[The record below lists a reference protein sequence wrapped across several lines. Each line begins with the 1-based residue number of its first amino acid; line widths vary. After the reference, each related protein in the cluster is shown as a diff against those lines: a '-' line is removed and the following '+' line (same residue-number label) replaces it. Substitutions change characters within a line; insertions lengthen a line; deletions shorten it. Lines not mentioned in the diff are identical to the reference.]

1 MSRNTLTNETWSRLL
16 PILKQLGI
24 YRKKNLRKTVEGI
37 LFRLRTGCQWADIPS
52 YFGKANSLYQSFNRW
67 SKRGIFTRLFKHL
80 ADTPDMEWVF
90 MDGSHIRVHQHGM
103 GKQSITHQAVG
114 KSIGGHTSK
123 IHLAVDAC
131 GNPIEFIITAGNV
144 NDIVVAPDLLAQLDL
159 SDNETVCADRGFDSD
174 TFRRLIQSKQSKAN
188 IPYKKNREHLNV
200 GTDWYLYKIRHLV
213 ENAFARLKHFRALAT
228 RYDKLK
234 RNYEST
240 VSLAC
245 ALIWLKL

>member
-1 MSRNTLTNETWSRLL
+1 M
-16 PILKQLGI
+16 
-24 YRKKNLRKTVEGI
+24 
-37 LFRLRTGCQWADIPS
+37 
-52 YFGKANSLYQSFNRW
+52 
-67 SKRGIFTRLFKHL
+67 
-80 ADTPDMEWVF
+80 
-90 MDGSHIRVHQHGM
+90 
-103 GKQSITHQAVG
+103 
-114 KSIGGHTSK
+114 
-123 IHLAVDAC
+123 
-131 GNPIEFIITAGNV
+131 ITAGNV
-144 NDIVVAPDLLAQLDL
+144 NEIVVAPDLLAQLDL

-174 TFRRLIQSKQSKAN
+174 TFRRLIHSKQSKAN

-200 GTDWYLYKIRHLV
+200 DTDWYLYKIRHLV

>member
-52 YFGKANSLYQSFNRW
+52 YFGKANSLYPSF
-67 SKRGIFTRLFKHL
+67 
-80 ADTPDMEWVF
+80 
-90 MDGSHIRVHQHGM
+90 
-103 GKQSITHQAVG
+103 
-114 KSIGGHTSK
+114 
-123 IHLAVDAC
+123 
-131 GNPIEFIITAGNV
+131 
-144 NDIVVAPDLLAQLDL
+144 
-159 SDNETVCADRGFDSD
+159 
-174 TFRRLIQSKQSKAN
+174 RLIHSKQSKAN

-200 GTDWYLYKIRHLV
+200 DTDWYLYKIRHLV

>member
-67 SKRGIFTRLFKHL
+67 N
-80 ADTPDMEWVF
+80 
-90 MDGSHIRVHQHGM
+90 
-103 GKQSITHQAVG
+103 
-114 KSIGGHTSK
+114 
-123 IHLAVDAC
+123 VD
-131 GNPIEFIITAGNV
+131 
-144 NDIVVAPDLLAQLDL
+144 
-159 SDNETVCADRGFDSD
+159 
-174 TFRRLIQSKQSKAN
+174 
-188 IPYKKNREHLNV
+188 
-200 GTDWYLYKIRHLV
+200 TDWYLYKIRHLV